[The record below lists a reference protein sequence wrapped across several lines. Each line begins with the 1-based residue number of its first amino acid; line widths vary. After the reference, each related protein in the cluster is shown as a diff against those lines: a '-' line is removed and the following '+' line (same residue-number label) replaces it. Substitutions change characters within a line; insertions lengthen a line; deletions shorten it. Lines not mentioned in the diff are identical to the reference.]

1 MDEKLE
7 EYILQHIDKED
18 EALQKINRA
27 VHVQLLNPRMI
38 SGHLQGK
45 ILKMLCQMI
54 EPQVVLELGT
64 FAGYSALCLAEG
76 LGDGGVVYTVENDD
90 ELEDFIR
97 ENLQS
102 SPFGKRVKLHIGD
115 ALQFIESFEDGAID
129 FSFVDADKRQYLDY
143 YKALL
148 PKMKKGG
155 FIIAD
160 NTLWS
165 GKVLETPHRTDLQ
178 TKGILA
184 FNDFVATDNRV
195 EKVILPLRDGL
206 TIIRVK

>member
-27 VHVQLLNPRMI
+27 AHVQLLNPRMI

-90 ELEDFIR
+90 ELEASNHKILSEKTYKVRLLAR
-97 ENLQS
+97 E
-102 SPFGKRVKLHIGD
+102 
-115 ALQFIESFEDGAID
+115 
-129 FSFVDADKRQYLDY
+129 
-143 YKALL
+143 
-148 PKMKKGG
+148 
-155 FIIAD
+155 
-160 NTLWS
+160 
-165 GKVLETPHRTDLQ
+165 
-178 TKGILA
+178 
-184 FNDFVATDNRV
+184 
-195 EKVILPLRDGL
+195 
-206 TIIRVK
+206 